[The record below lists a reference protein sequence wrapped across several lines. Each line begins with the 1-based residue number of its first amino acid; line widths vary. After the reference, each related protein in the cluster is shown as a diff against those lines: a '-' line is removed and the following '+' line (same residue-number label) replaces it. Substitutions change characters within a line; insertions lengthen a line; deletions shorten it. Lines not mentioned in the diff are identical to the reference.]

1 MLVILAF
8 RHLLEKKARA
18 VALLAGFAAGVGVMI
33 VLLSVGEA
41 MLVQSRDVRLVGGGE
56 VTVLPQGIDLEAL
69 RTGALR
75 GMFLG
80 VDRARFLQRMTLG
93 GPRESAAVRAVSPV
107 IEDKLLYLRTPDGAV
122 HPVRAGGEI
131 PSRAR
136 EAGSGL
142 DVIAGTWED
151 SPADTRWFAPTPQ
164 QLYDDLDRFHIPDR
178 PDSSWAEWHY
188 FNVRDG
194 DEWWYITY
202 LVGGTPGTD
211 QFGGQLLVTARG
223 ADGRH
228 RRYETRVSGA
238 DVVLDTTRADLVL
251 GGATVHQRGG
261 QYFLA
266 GQARGPGG
274 TLTIDLTVTPAPHRY
289 FPPIE
294 LNEDGGF
301 RSGYAVPALRAGATG
316 RLCVGGRCRW
326 LASAP
331 AYHDHNWGVWRDVTW
346 EWGAG
351 QGTRYDLLYGG
362 VREGEEAPGNAS
374 FFLALV
380 DSAGLRQVFRFR
392 AVSYEGRRETGA
404 RGMEG
409 PERFTIV
416 ASRGRDTLRLEVEV
430 RDLHATPGGLDGN
443 LRRAFVQMRGRWRI
457 EARLGGSPVSDSG
470 SGFFETFA
478 LIPAPNP
485 SSRGGGA
492 AVAIP

>member
-1 MLVILAF
+1 MLLILAF
-8 RHLLEKKARA
+8 RHLMEKKARA
-18 VALLAGFAAGVGVMI
+18 VALLAGFAVGVGVMI

-56 VTVLPQGIDLEAL
+56 VTVLPQGIDFEAL

-93 GPRESAAVRAVSPV
+93 GPREGEAVRAVSPV

-136 EAGSGL
+136 EVGSGL
-142 DVIAGTWED
+142 DVLEGTWED
-151 SPADTRWFAPTPQ
+151 TPADSRWFAPTPQ
-164 QLYDDLDRFHIPDR
+164 QLYDDLDRFHVPDT
-178 PDSSWAEWHY
+178 PDSTWAEWHY
-188 FNVRDG
+188 FNVREG

-202 LVGGTPGTD
+202 LVAGTPGTD
-211 QFGGQLLVTARG
+211 QFGGRLLVTARRS
-223 ADGRH
+223 DGRH
-228 RRYETRVSGA
+228 VRYETRVSG
-238 DVVLDTTRADLVL
+238 DQVVFDTTRADLQL
-251 GGATVHQRGG
+251 GAAYVHQRGG
-261 QYFLA
+261 QYILF
-266 GQARGPGG
+266 GQARGLDG

-294 LNEDGGF
+294 LNEGGGF
-301 RSGYAVPALRAGATG
+301 RSGYVVPALRAQATG
-316 RLCVGGRCRW
+316 RLCLGGEGRCRW
-326 LASAP
+326 LANAP

-362 VREGEEAPGNAS
+362 VREGEEAPGNAP

-392 AVSYEGRRETGA
+392 TIGYEGRRETGV
-404 RGMEG
+404 RGEEG
-409 PERFTIV
+409 PERFTLV
-416 ASRGRDTLRLEVEV
+416 ASRERDTLRLEVEV
-430 RDLHATPGGLDGN
+430 QDLHATPGGLDGN
-443 LRRAFVQMRGRWRI
+443 QRRAFLQMRGRWRF
-457 EARLGGSPVSDSG
+457 EARLGGSTVSDSG

-478 LIPAPNP
+478 LAP
-485 SSRGGGA
+485 
-492 AVAIP
+492 